1 MIRRPPR
8 SPLFPYT
15 TLFRSHP
22 FPDTITDARGRRR
35 HTCSG
40 WRSVGIPHASSSSA
54 MSWCSRT
61 TLAPWSATTKN
72 AGSSPLR
79 RTRRTNSPR
88 ARSMWRYASMT
99 QGGAGREPAR
109 ALRADR
115 RAGRPELEEGRAGV
129 DVAVD
134 PPRLGAAVATRC
146 SPPGHGTAG
155 DARTVEPA
163 DAGDVRGARVAP
175 EQERD
180 VRHAGGGG
188 KDGRAHGHPSR
199 LDDPPGQIGQVAVRE
214 HLAQHVGTRARHQN
228 AHHLARAADVI
239 VHGAN
244 HAGP

>member
-1 MIRRPPR
+1 
-8 SPLFPYT
+8 
-15 TLFRSHP
+15 
-22 FPDTITDARGRRR
+22 
-35 HTCSG
+35 
-40 WRSVGIPHASSSSA
+40 

-99 QGGAGREPAR
+99 ERCVGWWRWVRPSGPGKTTNRNRQGRAATACQALRHELEQGGAA
-109 ALRADR
+109 
-115 RAGRPELEEGRAGV
+115 V

-134 PPRLGAAVATRC
+134 PPRLRAAVAARC

-155 DARTVEPA
+155 DAPTVEPA

-180 VRHAGGGG
+180 VRHAGGRG

-199 LDDPPGQIGQVAVRE
+199 LDDPPGQIGQVALRQQ
-214 HLAQHVGTRARHQN
+214 LTQHVGTGAVHQN
-228 AHHLARAADVI
+228 AHHLATGVN
-239 VHGAN
+239 VSGHGAN
-244 HAGP
+244 DGGPVASRFQVERAQ